1 MCVCSDDIAIMYID
15 LLLYLTILLSLLT
28 IFVEMSTYNLDS
40 PIFTCDPKYF
50 STFKF
55 NHANKLYVR
64 VLIKLPIKNSI
75 TIFVHYARTYNLG
88 RQILR
93 TYINILNF
101 KFIVRK

>member
-15 LLLYLTILLSLLT
+15 LLLYLTILSLLT

-55 NHANKLYVR
+55 NHANKIIRAR
-64 VLIKLPIKNSI
+64 VNKIAYQK
-75 TIFVHYARTYNLG
+75 FDYY
-88 RQILR
+88 LR
-93 TYINILNF
+93 PL
-101 KFIVRK
+101 R